1 MAHIYF
7 QDSIYK
13 ISKEYLLIIFILQRF
28 TQESIPI
35 KKNLCTPMFAEALFT
50 KSKIWKQLK
59 CPSVNEWIKKLV
71 YLHNGILH
79 SRKK

>member
-35 KKNLCTPMFAEALFT
+35 KKNLCTPMFVEALFT